1 MKQTKIFIISVFILF
16 GCSEQQNEKTSSNS
30 TYKTR
35 IDYFVPKGENVIQEI
50 TIPGSVI
57 PFEQVTLYSEVSG
70 RVEKI
75 HFKEGEIIQKG
86 APIIK
91 IDTDIL
97 VSNKDRIATAL
108 SFAEKDLARK
118 KKLYESEAGTFQEY
132 EQAEAE
138 VARLNAEL
146 NEINVQIKKSTLYA
160 PFSGRI
166 GLRDISEGAFIGTND
181 PIAVLAQVEKVKIS
195 FSIPQRYANRVK
207 TGQQINVKT
216 TGLEDYSKAKVYAFD
231 PVVAEGT
238 RMLNIR
244 ATLSDSATIF
254 PGSFVQ
260 VVYNLGEVPNSIMIP
275 TAAITPV
282 LNGQQVWLKKNGK
295 AKSILV
301 ETGVRTADKVQI
313 FGDIKIG
320 DTVVTTGLL
329 SMNEGMSL
337 GAKNENQ

>member
-1 MKQTKIFIISVFILF
+1 MKQTNIFIISGFILF
-16 GCSEQQNEKTSSNS
+16 GCSEQQNEKTISNS
-30 TYKTR
+30 THKTR

-160 PFSGRI
+160 PFSGQI

-207 TGQQINVKT
+207 TGQQVNVKT
-216 TGLEDYSKAKVYAFD
+216 TGLDDYSKAKVYAFD

-337 GAKNENQ
+337 GAKNEN

>member
-1 MKQTKIFIISVFILF
+1 MKQTNIFIISGFILF
-16 GCSEQQNEKTSSNS
+16 GCSEQQNEKTISNS
-30 TYKTR
+30 THKTR

-118 KKLYESEAGTFQEY
+118 KKLYESEAGSFQEY

-160 PFSGRI
+160 PFSGQI

-207 TGQQINVKT
+207 TGQQVNVKT
-216 TGLEDYSKAKVYAFD
+216 TGLDDYSKAKVYAFD

-337 GAKNENQ
+337 GAKNEN

>member
-1 MKQTKIFIISVFILF
+1 MKNINILIILGTLLLS
-16 GCSEQQNEKTSSNS
+16 CSEQQDSKMSIGSSH
-30 TYKTR
+30 KTR
-35 IDYFVPKGENVIQEI
+35 IDFFIPEGENVTQEI

-75 HFKEGEIIQKG
+75 FFEEGETIKKG
-86 APIIK
+86 APVIK

-97 VSNKDRIATAL
+97 ASNKARITTAL
-108 SFAEKDLARK
+108 DFAEKDMARK
-118 KKLYESEAGTFQEY
+118 KKLYESEAGTFQDY
-132 EQAEAE
+132 EEAQAE
-138 VARLNAEL
+138 VARLEAEL
-146 NEINVQIKKSTLYA
+146 NEINVEINKSTLYA
-160 PFSGRI
+160 PFSGQI
-166 GLRDISEGAFIGTND
+166 GLRDISEGAFIGNND
-181 PIAVLAQVEKVKIS
+181 PIAALAQIKKVKIS

-207 TGQQINVKT
+207 TGQQVNVKS
-216 TGLEDYSKAKVYAFD
+216 TGLDDDSEATVYAFD
-231 PVVAEGT
+231 PVVDEST

-260 VVYNLGEVPNSIMIP
+260 VVYNLGEIPNSIMIP